1 MKISV
6 LNDMGLYDLLSL
18 IHQLQGLNKAFYS
31 HVDNNDTGIS
41 DPKLR
46 DLVDTVSELIDA
58 EETLLNQAKITA
70 DNFIEAIENYKSEEY
85 TDDKN

>member
-31 HVDNNDTGIS
+31 HVDNNDIGIS

-58 EETLLNQAKITA
+58 EETLLNQAGITA
-70 DNFIEAIENYKSEEY
+70 DKFIEAIENYKSEEY